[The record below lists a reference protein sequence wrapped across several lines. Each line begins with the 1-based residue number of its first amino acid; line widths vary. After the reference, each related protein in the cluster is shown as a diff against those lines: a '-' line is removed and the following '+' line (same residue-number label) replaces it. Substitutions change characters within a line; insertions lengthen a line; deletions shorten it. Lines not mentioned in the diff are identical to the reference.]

1 MIALT
6 MDIVTM
12 EHVSVE
18 KDTQELIVQFH
29 HAQIIVFLVD
39 NVLTI
44 LVFVHQNGQ
53 TLIVPSR
60 FAQIVAAKMD
70 IVIME
75 HVSVTQF
82 TLD

>member
-18 KDTQELIVQFH
+18 KDTPELIVQFH
-29 HAQIIVFLVD
+29 LAQIIVFLVD

-82 TLD
+82 TLG